1 MANKNKSE
9 CSCMGFYDEAAM
21 MCIPH
26 DPATDPMEP
35 CPKNPFWGNVGKW
48 LEGTTQEQWVGG
60 ATFGVQMCQ
69 IFGGCQNLGGWAGND
84 PNSAQYQEYL
94 RQERRKT
101 NAMILVGVLIAASLF
116 YLAYKKK
123 K

>member
-1 MANKNKSE
+1 MANKNETE
-9 CSCMGFYDEAAM
+9 CNCEGFYNEADM
-21 MCIPH
+21 MCIPY
-26 DPATDPMEP
+26 DKGASGTKP
-35 CPKNPFWGNVGKW
+35 CPNKFWSGIGKW
-48 LEGTTQEQWVGG
+48 LEGTTQEQWLGG

-69 IFGGCQNLGGWAGND
+69 IFGGCQNLGGYGGTD
-84 PNSAQYQEYL
+84 PNSAQYQEYV